1 VVGEFS
7 RTVLSYFVVGLAG
20 GVLGG
25 FVVWLLGCRTL
36 ERSGA
41 QPADVFDGY
50 HPDGPGEATVEVRT
64 DHPESAAVEA
74 ELAAEPEP
82 VTASLPK
89 DFGTG
94 MWPVSE
100 TQRLDPVGGETVQI
114 RKGRLGYDVKP
125 WRWQAQHRGPESLAE
140 RAEPLFLAGKPFE
153 TTKDPR
159 LDWSSRT
166 GELDEVSG

>member
-41 QPADVFDGY
+41 QPAEVFDGY
-50 HPDGPGEATVEVRT
+50 HPDGPGEETVEVRT
-64 DHPESAAVEA
+64 AHAESAAVAA
-74 ELAAEPEP
+74 ELVVEVEPEP
-82 VTASLPK
+82 VTVSLPK

-94 MWPVSE
+94 MWPVSK
-100 TQRLDPVGGETVQI
+100 TQRLDPLEDETVRVVI
-114 RKGRLGYDVKP
+114 AGVRPEGARRIEAPYAWLTRNGNPDEERSRL
-125 WRWQAQHRGPESLAE
+125 
-140 RAEPLFLAGKPFE
+140 
-153 TTKDPR
+153 T
-159 LDWSSRT
+159 RT
-166 GELDEVSG
+166 QELDEVSG

>member
-1 VVGEFS
+1 MGEFS

-64 DHPESAAVEA
+64 EHPESTAVAA
-74 ELAAEPEP
+74 ELAVEPAP
-82 VTASLPK
+82 AR
-89 DFGTG
+89 TG
-94 MWPVSE
+94 MWPVHD
-100 TQRLDPVGGETVQI
+100 TQRLDLLDGETVRI
-114 RKGRLGYDVKP
+114 RVGRLGHDVRP
-125 WRWQAQHRGPESLAE
+125 WRWQGQHRGPESLAE
-140 RAEPLFLAGKPFE
+140 RPEPLFLADKPFE
-153 TTKDPR
+153 TTELPR